1 MAKNNK
7 NRARPS
13 APRNDPLA
21 IQSTSRRDFVR
32 VFGGITILGPIAG
45 CGSGGRGESD
55 NASALEAGVKSGFQ
69 SVVTD
74 EPPLILF
81 VPGYTGAPWFR
92 ELLSDIPDLK
102 DRYFSTQ
109 MAHLSDST
117 NPDQRAVMNMNDVV
131 DESGTPLFDSDR
143 AVIACNAD
151 AVSGILRDELNRSPR
166 RGVTIVSHGKGGLD
180 VLHALVNLDNEA
192 DLKYRQPKADRA
204 TNTVTPGE
212 PVNRDVWPV
221 ITGWVA
227 LTSNFFE
234 GAFPVVAGD
243 GSCDA
248 EDPGQPGIDEA
259 PTIEAEDDCES
270 RYGGFDVFDGDKFE
284 DRQQYMA
291 DHQDAIMALMGCV
304 PTLNAYAAYVPDE
317 ANPAPLDSVN
327 RRIHTESDVL
337 ELCGANDGIVTAR
350 AAQLPGAMILEKLPE
365 DPGQLRSGVD
375 YLAPAI
381 ETVVAGFWSDA
392 FRNERTTAYI
402 NQIEVMAINPVADAG
417 PDQAVECEGHDGT
430 QVTLDGSAS
439 SSAFTEIVEYVWLED
454 GEEIA
459 TGVNPVVLLELGI
472 HELTLRVADH
482 CGRTHEDQ
490 VIITVE
496 DTTAPEIELSLSMP
510 RVWPPNHKMA
520 LVATGISASDICDPE
535 PALTVEV
542 TSNEPVNGIGD
553 GNTEPDFSV
562 EQNPD
567 GSFNVWVRVERSG
580 TGEGRLYTINATAED
595 GSGNVATRSEE
606 VQVPHDQSG

>member
-1 MAKNNK
+1 
-7 NRARPS
+7 
-13 APRNDPLA
+13 
-21 IQSTSRRDFVR
+21 
-32 VFGGITILGPIAG
+32 
-45 CGSGGRGESD
+45 
-55 NASALEAGVKSGFQ
+55 
-69 SVVTD
+69 
-74 EPPLILF
+74 
-81 VPGYTGAPWFR
+81 
-92 ELLSDIPDLK
+92 
-102 DRYFSTQ
+102 
-109 MAHLSDST
+109 
-117 NPDQRAVMNMNDVV
+117 
-131 DESGTPLFDSDR
+131 
-143 AVIACNAD
+143 
-151 AVSGILRDELNRSPR
+151 
-166 RGVTIVSHGKGGLD
+166 
-180 VLHALVNLDNEA
+180 
-192 DLKYRQPKADRA
+192 
-204 TNTVTPGE
+204 
-212 PVNRDVWPV
+212 
-221 ITGWVA
+221 
-227 LTSNFFE
+227 
-234 GAFPVVAGD
+234 
-243 GSCDA
+243 
-248 EDPGQPGIDEA
+248 
-259 PTIEAEDDCES
+259 
-270 RYGGFDVFDGDKFE
+270 
-284 DRQQYMA
+284 
-291 DHQDAIMALMGCV
+291 
-304 PTLNAYAAYVPDE
+304 
-317 ANPAPLDSVN
+317 
-327 RRIHTESDVL
+327 IHTESDVL